1 MKQRESN
8 IEALRIVAMMAV
20 IGVHLDGA
28 SLDLPVPAGDV
39 AAVPVRDWWRLLVE
53 ALTIIG
59 VNCFTLISGY
69 FGIRASVHG
78 FVRFAVQCLFYGVGI
93 CTAVMLLRV
102 AQGGSWEWMEWGKSW
117 LVFTHTDL
125 WYVPAYLGLFL
136 LSPLLNAGV
145 KGLTQRRFA
154 ATLAAFVIFNVYG
167 GWLCGGRFNAT
178 GYTIMQLVMM
188 YLIGR
193 YLGEYVPLRGN
204 ARLRLAAVATYI
216 VASLLTAVMGV
227 YAAGTFT
234 FAYNQPLVIV
244 ASVALFVAFATLQ
257 FHSRVVNWL
266 ASGAFAAYL
275 LHKNPYVWVEYVRP
289 TARGVWEGSS
299 LLEFTLFY
307 VLFAVAIY
315 LAATLTDHLRRRLIT
330 VRTTIKQAA
339 TPQ

>member
-39 AAVPVRDWWRLLVE
+39 AAVSVRDWWRLIVE

-69 FGIRASVHG
+69 FGIRASVRG
-78 FVRFAVQCLFYGVGI
+78 FVRFAGQCLFYGVGI
-93 CTAVMLLRV
+93 CTVEMLLRV
-102 AQGGSWEWMEWGKSW
+102 AQGGVWEWMEWGKSW
-117 LVFTHTDL
+117 LVLTHTDL

-145 KGLTQRRFA
+145 KGLTQRQFA
-154 ATLAAFVIFNVYG
+154 AVLAAFVFFNVYG

-178 GYTIMQLVMM
+178 GYTIMQLIMM

-204 ARLRLAAVATYI
+204 TLLRRVAVVTYL
-216 VASLLTAVMGV
+216 VASLLTAVIGV
-227 YAAGTFT
+227 YARGNFT
-234 FAYNQPLVIV
+234 FAYNQPLVVV

-257 FHSRVVNWL
+257 FSSQVVNWL

-289 TARGVWEGSS
+289 TARCLWEDGS
-299 LLEFTLFY
+299 LFEFTLNY
-307 VLFAVAIY
+307 ILFTVAIY
-315 LAATLTDHLRRRLIT
+315 LAATLIDHLRRRLIT
-330 VRTTIKQAA
+330 VKVTTKQ
-339 TPQ
+339 